1 MNDRPP
7 NRQTGAAAAAKAPS
21 ANGLSAKALSAKGL
35 SASPLSAGPVSPG
48 PLAPS
53 PARSDGSMA
62 PVVPA
67 LLRAYMVA
75 HQVAPGSVLP
85 DGRLGL
91 SFDGRWRVQ
100 VRPLSDGRLLLS
112 AAVLDVADRSGP
124 AREELLVALAGYAT
138 GVMRDHESGLA
149 LDEEAGRL
157 LLHQQVAADASLFKL
172 ESALGDFVN
181 MLSFWTGSAR
191 MEAAR
196 RQATLS
202 RG

>member
-1 MNDRPP
+1 MNDRPSA
-7 NRQTGAAAAAKAPS
+7 RRAGAVATAGTPANAVFVKAVS
-21 ANGLSAKALSAKGL
+21 ANPERPA
-35 SASPLSAGPVSPG
+35 ASVV
-48 PLAPS
+48 
-53 PARSDGSMA
+53 A
-62 PVVPA
+62 PVPT

-75 HQVAPGSVLP
+75 HHVAPGSVLP

-112 AAVLDVADRSGP
+112 AAVLDVADRTGP

-138 GVMRDHESGLA
+138 GLMRDHESALA
-149 LDEEAGRL
+149 LDAAAGRL
-157 LLHQQVAADASLFKL
+157 MLHQQVAADASLFQL

-196 RQATLS
+196 RQATLA

>member
-7 NRQTGAAAAAKAPS
+7 SRQAGAGSAAQAPS
-21 ANGLSAKALSAKGL
+21 AKVLSAK
-35 SASPLSAGPVSPG
+35 PLSGG
-48 PLAPS
+48 PLSGSPRAGSSLSGS
-53 PARSDGSMA
+53 PARPEGSVS

-75 HQVAPGSVLP
+75 HQVAPGSVLA

-138 GVMRDHESGLA
+138 GVMRDHDSGLA

>member
-1 MNDRPP
+1 
-7 NRQTGAAAAAKAPS
+7 
-21 ANGLSAKALSAKGL
+21 
-35 SASPLSAGPVSPG
+35 
-48 PLAPS
+48 
-53 PARSDGSMA
+53 MA

-91 SFDGRWRVQ
+91 SFDARWRVK